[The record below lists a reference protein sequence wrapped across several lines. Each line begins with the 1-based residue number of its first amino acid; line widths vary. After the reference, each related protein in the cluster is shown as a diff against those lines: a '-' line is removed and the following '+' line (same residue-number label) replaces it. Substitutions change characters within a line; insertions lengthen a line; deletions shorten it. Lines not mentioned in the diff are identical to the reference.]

1 MSAARFSQTLMA
13 PLERF
18 YATAKYTYMWRQ
30 GRSFRVHEK
39 GPIVV
44 IQMGKVGSQSVKS
57 GLDASVK
64 DRSIYHAHFLSA
76 ERTAKTEDRRRQ
88 FFRTE
93 RYNYLRRPWLN
104 QFLLNQFKKSSGD
117 PKWKIVTLTGEPV
130 SRNISAFFENLEV
143 VPTGSNGEYKFS
155 SAYYRIPPTVVSVDD
170 TRAMAALFFRAA
182 VHDSPVKF
190 FDREIRDIFN
200 IDVYRESFSVEKGYE
215 IYSSDKADLLGLRL
229 ESLQE
234 IAAPAF
240 KEFLGIE
247 NFQTVN
253 RNIATDKVYA
263 PLYAAFKKQIVFAQQ
278 YLDGL
283 YNSDYMRTFYS
294 AEEID
299 SAQRKWCVAD
309 VA

>member
-1 MSAARFSQTLMA
+1 VSAAHFSQTLLA

-30 GRSFRVHEK
+30 GRSFRVHQK

-44 IQMGKVGSQSVKS
+44 LQMGKVGSQSVKS
-57 GLDASVK
+57 GLDASVE

-76 ERTAKTEDRRRQ
+76 ERTAETEDRRRQ

-104 QFLLNQFKKSSGD
+104 QFLFNQFKKSSGD
-117 PKWKIVTLTGEPV
+117 PKWKIVTLTREPV

-143 VPTGSNGEYKFS
+143 VPTGSSGEYEFS
-155 SAYYRIPPTVVSVDD
+155 SVYYQIPPTIVSVDD
-170 TRAMAALFFRAA
+170 TREMAELFFQAA
-182 VHDSPVKF
+182 VHDSPVRF
-190 FDREIRDIFN
+190 FDREIRDIFG
-200 IDVYRESFSVEKGYE
+200 IDVYRKPFSPDKGYE
-215 IYSSDKADLLGLRL
+215 IYPSDRADLLVLRL
-229 ESLQE
+229 ENLQD

-263 PLYAAFKKQIVFAQQ
+263 PLYAAFKQQIVFTQQ

-283 YNSDYMRTFYS
+283 YNSSYMRTFYS

-309 VA
+309 GA